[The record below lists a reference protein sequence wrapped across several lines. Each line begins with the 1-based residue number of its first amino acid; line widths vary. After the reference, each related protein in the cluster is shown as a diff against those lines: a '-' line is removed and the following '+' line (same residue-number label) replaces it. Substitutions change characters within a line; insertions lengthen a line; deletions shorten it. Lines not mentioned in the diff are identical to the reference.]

1 MYKDN
6 YKPKILCQINLEEVK
21 QAAIE
26 FYDKQHKLMKLLMSL
41 SPDETIEFDP
51 WFVKISREKLELK

>member
-1 MYKDN
+1 MSDK
-6 YKPKILCQINLEEVK
+6 LEEVK